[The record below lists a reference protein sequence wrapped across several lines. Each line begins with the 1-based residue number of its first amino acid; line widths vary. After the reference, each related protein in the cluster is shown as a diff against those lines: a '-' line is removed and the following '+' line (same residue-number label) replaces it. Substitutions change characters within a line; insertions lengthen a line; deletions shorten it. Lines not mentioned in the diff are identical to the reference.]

1 MNILPAIIP
10 VIVALAGG
18 VAGSVATGYA
28 FDKVFGDGNYTRK
41 ELAVDVVL
49 GLAGVGLAKG
59 GGKLAYGAYSYRQ
72 GRKAR
77 AAGKIDEAAPHFD
90 TAITA
95 GKQGGIEVASVAAIE
110 IGVGGAYDLM
120 CGPSGVQVTPSI
132 AVKPTHP
139 RRRADPTLQKRL
151 KLAKEGKL
159 SNKKRCNRTYRG
171 KRCVRLWPHPG
182 KHIYV

>member
-1 MNILPAIIP
+1 MAVPA
-10 VIVALAGG
+10 VIGAAVAIAGS
-18 VAGSVATGYA
+18 VVGSVATGYA
-28 FDKVFGDGNYTRK
+28 FDKVFGDGNYTRR
-41 ELAVDVVL
+41 ELAVDVAL

-59 GGKLAYGAYSYRQ
+59 GGKLAYGAYSYSK
-72 GRKAR
+72 GRKASK
-77 AAGKIDEAAPHFD
+77 AGKIDEAVPHFD

-95 GKQGGIEVASVAAIE
+95 GRKGGIEVASVAAIE

-120 CGPSGVQVTPSI
+120 CGPSGVQVTPTL
-132 AVKPTHP
+132 AVRPTP